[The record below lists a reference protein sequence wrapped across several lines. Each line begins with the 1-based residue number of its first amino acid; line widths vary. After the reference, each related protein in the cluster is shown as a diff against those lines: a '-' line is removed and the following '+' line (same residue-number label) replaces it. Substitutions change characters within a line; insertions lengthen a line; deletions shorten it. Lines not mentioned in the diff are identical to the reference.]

1 MYDQAQYAKTAG
13 DDTAAYQVRYL
24 NKVKSAISDMYK
36 QKSEIQ
42 NNPDLSNAEKLQQTR
57 VVQLLIN
64 EAYKTALQDFEL
76 YTKAIEAT
84 AGMEDENLRFTE
96 ATRLMYGAE
105 RALSEYNDD
114 VYAKCQSLNK
124 AGLDYEVLYKYY
136 FTVREFTSDKDAQ
149 GNTISGSKRKKVV
162 SSIKAMDITVDQK
175 LLLICASGYALQ
187 DNDLPRMSAVNAKK
201 RLLRYILNL
210 KGATQAEKTEIAE
223 MCGFEVKNGRVVTKT
238 AFSLG

>member
-114 VYAKCQSLNK
+114 VYAKCQILNK
-124 AGLDYEVLYKYY
+124 AGVDYEVLYSYY
-136 FTVREFTSDKDAQ
+136 FTVRGITSDKDYE

-162 SSIKAMDITVDQK
+162 ASIKGMNISVDQK

-187 DNDLPRMSAVNAKK
+187 DNDLPRMTAVNAKK

-210 KGATQAEKTEIAE
+210 KGATQTEKTELAE
-223 MCGFEVKNGRVVTKT
+223 MCGFEVKNGRVVTKSV
-238 AFSLG
+238 FSLG